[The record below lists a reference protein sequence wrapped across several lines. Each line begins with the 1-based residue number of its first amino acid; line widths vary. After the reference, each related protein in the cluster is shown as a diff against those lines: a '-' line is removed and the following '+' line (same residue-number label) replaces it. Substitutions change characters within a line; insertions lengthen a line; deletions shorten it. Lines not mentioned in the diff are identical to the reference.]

1 MPIYMRNIRNTLL
14 QFLDV
19 FNNIKVNKY
28 NQAGQVTK
36 VITVPVKLADK
47 EKSYMYLMDHRAERA
62 TPMIA
67 VELTGINHDASFVTG
82 RNQQIVFNKNYQ
94 NRSYSYFYNPA
105 PYIMDIQV
113 HIIGRYVVEIDQ
125 ILEQILCVFNP
136 FIQTRVKVSDYDDQT
151 ADIKITL
158 NGATPGH
165 SSTLDQSDY
174 RLLSWTLNFSIN
186 MFMFKPAETVSPEVS
201 GSLISSIINRYWMDE
216 ETMDEQLAEGDVS
229 TRTPSAD
236 GYTESVIISGHWDES
251 AQLLISY
258 EIFSNEGVEE

>member
-1 MPIYMRNIRNTLL
+1 MKSIRNTLL

-28 NQAGQVTK
+28 NKAGQITK
-36 VITVPVKLADK
+36 IITVPVKLADK

-67 VELTGINHDASFVTG
+67 VELTGLNHDASFVTG
-82 RNQQIVFNKNYQ
+82 KNQQIIFNKNYQ
-94 NRSYSYFYNPA
+94 DRSYSYFYNPA
-105 PYIMDIQV
+105 PYLMELQV

-136 FIQTRVKVSDYDDQT
+136 FIQTRVKISDYDDQT
-151 ADIKITL
+151 ADIKIIF
-158 NGATPGH
+158 NAATPTH
-165 SSTLDQSDY
+165 QATIDQSDY
-174 RLLSWTLNFSIN
+174 RLLGWTLNFTIN
-186 MFMFKPAETVSPEVS
+186 MFMFKPAETITPELS
-201 GSLISSIINRYWMDE
+201 GSLISSIVNRYWMDE
-216 ETMDEQLAEGDVS
+216 EIMDEQVAEGDLS

-236 GYTESVIISGHWDES
+236 GYTESMIISGSWDES

-258 EIFSNEGVEE
+258 EIFSKED